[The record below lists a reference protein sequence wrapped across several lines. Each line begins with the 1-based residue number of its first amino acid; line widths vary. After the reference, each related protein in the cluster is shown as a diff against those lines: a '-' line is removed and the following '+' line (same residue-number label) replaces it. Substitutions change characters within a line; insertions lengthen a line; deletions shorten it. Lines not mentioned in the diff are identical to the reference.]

1 MNLEALY
8 QKTQLVLTFYLDSIE
23 HLEME
28 IESGHYSP
36 RDFNIG
42 GIFQYQLRSKEY
54 FNLAR
59 ANSIDFAAFDTS
71 LDRMEQQLHEF
82 TTRRDALL
90 AQLGPEE
97 TQRRL
102 LEEITILVNAY
113 CEKVKVIRETWTEMA
128 VEEYEEFAQDD
139 ELSDLETLTLRS
151 SVNVLLPLLAEGEA
165 KAALEQDL
173 AQADATLRRHG
184 AEMFGPL
191 LRIGSIQQLREAR
204 FEPKERWWWYLDEI
218 ARSEPNA

>member
-102 LEEITILVNAY
+102 LEEMEILVGGYADGVRSMI
-113 CEKVKVIRETWTEMA
+113 KMFQRMDP
-128 VEEYEEFAQDD
+128 EEYKEFAQDD
-139 ELSDLETLTLRS
+139 ELSDLETLTMRS
-151 SVNVLLPLLAEGEA
+151 SVNVLLPLLPESEA